1 MMTDQMIHIQTKA
14 TGEQKLGDYE
24 ADMAQRQ
31 CLLNWI
37 DILERKWGVSPR
49 TAEIRKNNKKG
60 GENHKLLDNIE

>member
-1 MMTDQMIHIQTKA
+1 MTEQVIHIQTNSSI
-14 TGEQKLGDYE
+14 EQQIGDYD

-49 TAEIRKNNKKG
+49 TAEIRKNNRKG
-60 GENHKLLDNIE
+60 GENLKDT